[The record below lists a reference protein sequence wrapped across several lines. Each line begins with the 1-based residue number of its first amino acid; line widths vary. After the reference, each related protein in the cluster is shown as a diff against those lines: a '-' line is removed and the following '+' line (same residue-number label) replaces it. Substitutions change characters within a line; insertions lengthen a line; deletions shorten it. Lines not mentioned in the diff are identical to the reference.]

1 MNEEINK
8 QQYYSGPDGNSPF
21 RGLGGL
27 LRKNIKNLVP
37 YSSARDEYHGEA
49 SVFLD
54 ANENAFGSPL
64 EQQYNRYPDPLQYKV
79 KKRLS
84 DIKGVPP
91 RNIFLGNGS
100 DEAIDILF
108 RSFCNPGVDNVIL
121 VPPTYG
127 MYQVSA
133 NINDVE
139 ARKVLLTEEYQLN
152 LEGIAEVIN
161 KHTKLIFICSP
172 NNPTGNSINRDDIE
186 TLLANFNGL
195 VVIDEAY
202 INFSRQKTFI
212 QELTEYANLVVL
224 QTLSKAWGL
233 AGLRI
238 GMAFASEEIIEVM
251 NKVKPPYNINEASQ
265 ELALKALDN
274 VEQVNGWIKETL
286 AQRDK
291 LVLNLK
297 HFDFV
302 LDIYPSDANF
312 ILVKMT
318 DPKAIYSFLVDKGI
332 IVRDRSKVDLCEG
345 CLRITVGTPAENDIL
360 LETLQQYK

>member
-1 MNEEINK
+1 MFSINK
-8 QQYYSGPDGNSPF
+8 II
-21 RGLGGL
+21 RE
-27 LRKNIKNLVP
+27 NIKNLVP
-37 YSSARDEYHGEA
+37 YSSARDEYKGEA

-64 EQQYNRYPDPLQYKV
+64 DQQYNRYPDPLQYKV

-100 DEAIDILF
+100 DEAIDVLF

-127 MYQVSA
+127 MYEVSA
-133 NINDVE
+133 NINDIKIN
-139 ARKVLLTEEYQLN
+139 KVPLTEEYQLN
-152 LEGIAEVIN
+152 LEGIAEAIDE
-161 KHTKLIFICSP
+161 HTKLIFICSP

-186 TLLANFNGL
+186 TLLANFSGL
-195 VVIDEAY
+195 IVIDEAY

-265 ELALKALDN
+265 ELALKALQN
-274 VEQVNGWIKETL
+274 VDQVNGWIKETL
-286 AQRDK
+286 LQRDK

-297 HFDFV
+297 NFDFV

-312 ILVKMT
+312 ILVKTT
-318 DPKAIYSFLVDKGI
+318 DPRGIYNFLVEKGI
-332 IVRDRSKVDLCEG
+332 IVRDRSKIDLCEG

-360 LETLQQYK
+360 LQTLQNYK

>member
-1 MNEEINK
+1 MFDLNNI
-8 QQYYSGPDGNSPF
+8 
-21 RGLGGL
+21 
-27 LRKNIKNLVP
+27 LRENIKNLTP
-37 YSSARDEYHGEA
+37 YSSARDEFQGEA
-49 SVFLD
+49 SVYLD

-64 EQQYNRYPDPLQYKV
+64 DENYNRYPDPLQYNV

-84 DIKGVPP
+84 EIKGVPI

-108 RSFCNPGVDNVIL
+108 RTFCNPGVDNVII

-127 MYQVSA
+127 MYEVSA
-133 NINDVE
+133 NINDIALRRVP
-139 ARKVLLTEEYQLN
+139 LTTDYQLN
-152 LEGIAEVIN
+152 LEGMAESIDQN
-161 KHTKLIFICSP
+161 TKLIFICSP
-172 NNPTGNSINRDDIE
+172 NNPTGNSINRDDVE

-195 VVIDEAY
+195 IVVDEAY

-233 AGLRI
+233 AGLRV

-265 ELALKALDN
+265 QLALKALEN
-274 VEQVNGWIKETL
+274 VNQVNEWIKETL
-286 AQRDK
+286 KQRDT
-291 LVLNLK
+291 LVLALK
-297 HFDFV
+297 NFDFV

-312 ILVKMT
+312 ILVKTT
-318 DPKAIYSFLVDKGI
+318 DPKAIYNFLVQRGI
-332 IVRDRSKVDLCEG
+332 IVRDRSKVELCEG
-345 CLRITVGTPAENDIL
+345 SLRITVGTPEENNIL
-360 LETLQQYK
+360 ITSLQDYK